1 VFVENDKDGSSVKN
15 LSVKFITLLDFDRD
29 IDLGN
34 LNEVSLFDFTGDSGF
49 NLLGVFAVVLG

>member
-1 VFVENDKDGSSVKN
+1 MFVENDKDGSSVKN
-15 LSVKFITLLDFDRD
+15 LGVKFITLLDFDRD

-49 NLLGVFAVVLG
+49 NLLGVFSVVLG